1 MMKPWISLKMIF
13 ILLLLLGFSSAPVF
27 AQSHSTLTPLL
38 GNLSGWQAE
47 KAEGM
52 SMDAGGMRM
61 INATRSYTKGSQ
73 DLNAVVMV
81 GSQAMTMGQMQ
92 QMKMETD
99 DVRVKVETI
108 NGFQVS
114 SSYNKHENSGGI
126 MVVLGSSQ
134 ASGAMFMLNFE
145 GMDDSQALKLARKF
159 DWQAMKKAT
168 AKLF

>member
-1 MMKPWISLKMIF
+1 MMKPWTSLKTFF
-13 ILLLLLGFSSAPVF
+13 ILLLLLGIFSAPVL

-38 GNLSGWQAE
+38 GNLPGWQAE
-47 KAEGM
+47 KADGM
-52 SMDAGGMRM
+52 SMETGGMRM

-73 DLNAVVMV
+73 ELNAVVMV

-99 DVRVKVETI
+99 DVRVKIETI
-108 NGFQVS
+108 DGYKVN
-114 SSYNKHENSGGI
+114 SSYNKHEKSGGI

-145 GMDDSQALKLARKF
+145 GMDDAQALKLSKKF
-159 DWQAMKKAT
+159 DWKAMKKAT

>member
-61 INATRSYTKGSQ
+61 INATRSYAKGSRE
-73 DLNAVVMV
+73 LNAVVMV

-92 QMKMETD
+92 QMKMETNE
-99 DVRVKVETI
+99 VRVNIESI

-114 SSYNKHENSGGI
+114 SSYNKQEKSGGI
-126 MVVLGSSQ
+126 MVMLGGNQ
-134 ASGAMFMLNFE
+134 TSGAIFMLNFE
-145 GMDDSQALKLARKF
+145 GMDDHQALKLAKKF
-159 DWQAMKKAT
+159 DWKAMKKAT